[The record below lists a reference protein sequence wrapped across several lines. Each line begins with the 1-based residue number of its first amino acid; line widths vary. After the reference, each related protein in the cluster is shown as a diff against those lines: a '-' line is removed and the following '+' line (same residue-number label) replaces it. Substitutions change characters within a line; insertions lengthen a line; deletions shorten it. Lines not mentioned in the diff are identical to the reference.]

1 MPDFSGVSPRLP
13 QTPGERRVVAIGLTV
28 VLGLFTAEILTRPG
42 PIRLAVIAMFLAW
55 GPLLVIH
62 ELGHALAAWVVNWR
76 VAEIGIG
83 FGRQLW
89 RFRIGETVVRIKIL
103 PVEGYVRPAPRT
115 GSRARWKLAWIYFWG
130 PGAEMGVLAL
140 MLALHKGELFAR
152 TEAPL
157 QLIMQGTAV
166 AVGMSLF
173 FNLLPMPFGTRT
185 NDGMGILGSFFAP
198 AAEFEARL
206 TAPFI
211 MRARR
216 LLMVDEP
223 AEAEAGLLQALTTY
237 PGDLRLR
244 AWRAVCV
251 AARGDSRTADNLW
264 RDIGE
269 PESHSPFFAAELHA
283 ARANANLVAGDSQ
296 LLMFA
301 ARSAGRACTLAPGDL
316 QNQLLSGRIAF
327 ERGRYIEAFAS
338 LMDAYRQAS
347 EPEEEAPCVAFLAM
361 TCHHL
366 LQTSNP
372 DGAEAAR
379 PVVRPDYTRRFS
391 DALNQLPTSASLRAR
406 VARTLGPRV

>member
-1 MPDFSGVSPRLP
+1 VPDFSGVAPRLP
-13 QTPGERRVVAIGLTV
+13 QTPGERRVVAIVLTG
-28 VLGLFTAEILTRPG
+28 VLGLFAAEIATRPG
-42 PIRLAVIAMFLAW
+42 PIRLSIIAMFLAW

-62 ELGHALAAWVVNWR
+62 ELGHALAAWVVNWH

-115 GSRARWKLAWIYFWG
+115 GTRARWKLAWIYFWG

-140 MLALHKGELFAR
+140 MLALHEGDLFAR

-173 FNLLPMPFGTRT
+173 FNLLPIPFGTRT
-185 NDGMGILGSFFAP
+185 NDGMGILGSFLAP
-198 AAEFEARL
+198 TAAFEARL
-206 TAPFI
+206 TGPFI
-211 MRARR
+211 LSARR
-216 LLMVDEP
+216 LLMADEP
-223 AEAEAGLLQALTTY
+223 AEAEAGLMHALASH

-251 AARGDSRTADNLW
+251 AARGDTRSADNLW
-264 RDIGE
+264 RDIGD
-269 PESHSPFFAAELHA
+269 PATHSPYVAAELHA
-283 ARANANLVAGDSQ
+283 AKANAYLVAGDSQ

-301 ARSAGRACTLAPGDL
+301 ARSAESACALAPGDL
-316 QNQLLSGRIAF
+316 QNQLLRGRIAF
-327 ERGRYIEAFAS
+327 ERGRYAEAFAS
-338 LMDAYRQAS
+338 LMDAYREAS

-366 LQTSNP
+366 LQSPAT
-372 DGAEAAR
+372 DDAENAR
-379 PVVRPDYTRRFS
+379 PLVRPDYVRRFS
-391 DALNQLPTSASLRAR
+391 EALKQLPTSVSLRSR
-406 VARTLGPRV
+406 VASTLAAR